1 MIMTYLLTSSK
12 APILSCYRRQDTIF
26 FLSSSIFLLLIF
38 IIQQGR
44 GMPRPTTQLFVG
56 EKSIFGPGFDVFVDI
71 FRYKIV
77 FALIADY
84 MVMEIQLP
92 AKFNIPGTDIS
103 CHSGFHPSDHSRQ

>member
-1 MIMTYLLTSSK
+1 M
-12 APILSCYRRQDTIF
+12 
-26 FLSSSIFLLLIF
+26 
-38 IIQQGR
+38 
-44 GMPRPTTQLFVG
+44 G

-92 AKFNIPGTDIS
+92 AKFNIPGTGIS
-103 CHSGFHPSDHSRQ
+103 CHSGFHPSDHSRQQGVEMITAVKIVAVVGMSGRPQTTGIFRQGRGMPRPYN

>member
-44 GMPRPTTQLFVG
+44 GMPRPYMGMTNFVLKMTGSAVGALFFKG
-56 EKSIFGPGFDVFVDI
+56 H
-71 FRYKIV
+71 
-77 FALIADY
+77 
-84 MVMEIQLP
+84 
-92 AKFNIPGTDIS
+92 T
-103 CHSGFHPSDHSRQ
+103 